1 MQEANELF
9 YAKMNLPN
17 AADHCGMTHK
27 EMKLTFFEYLK
38 YNPQT
43 MKTQVLDDFLD
54 QKLFDQLEEQMM
66 GMFFPWNYNEGI
78 VLPDDGKYQFTHCFY
93 QEYEPR
99 SQYWS
104 LVQPVFKDLNASS
117 IIRCKANLTT
127 KTTEPVVND
136 YHTDF
141 PNCITA
147 ILYMNTNNVTIFR
160 DGTKIHSKSNRLVVF
175 DSNLQHV
182 VSLVL
187 M

>member
-1 MQEANELF
+1 
-9 YAKMNLPN
+9 
-17 AADHCGMTHK
+17 
-27 EMKLTFFEYLK
+27 
-38 YNPQT
+38 

-117 IIRCKANLTT
+117 IIRCKANLKT

-147 ILYMNTNNVTIFR
+147 ILYMNTNNGCTIFR

-175 DSNLQHV
+175 DSNLQHAGVTCTDVNRRV
-182 VSLVL
+182 VINFNFNIFEGVPQ
-187 M
+187 

>member
-1 MQEANELF
+1 
-9 YAKMNLPN
+9 
-17 AADHCGMTHK
+17 
-27 EMKLTFFEYLK
+27 
-38 YNPQT
+38 

-99 SQYWS
+99 SQYWT

-147 ILYMNTNNVTIFR
+147 ILYMNTNNGCTIFR

-175 DSNLQHV
+175 DSNLQHAGVTCTDVNRRV
-182 VSLVL
+182 VINFNFNIFEGVPQ
-187 M
+187 

>member
-1 MQEANELF
+1 
-9 YAKMNLPN
+9 
-17 AADHCGMTHK
+17 
-27 EMKLTFFEYLK
+27 
-38 YNPQT
+38 

-147 ILYMNTNNVTIFR
+147 PCT
-160 DGTKIHSKSNRLVVF
+160 
-175 DSNLQHV
+175 
-182 VSLVL
+182 
-187 M
+187 

>member
-1 MQEANELF
+1 
-9 YAKMNLPN
+9 
-17 AADHCGMTHK
+17 
-27 EMKLTFFEYLK
+27 
-38 YNPQT
+38 

-147 ILYMNTNNVTIFR
+147 ILYMNTNNGCTIFR

-175 DSNLQHV
+175 DSNLQHAGVTCTDVNRRV
-182 VSLVL
+182 VINFNFDIFEGVPQ
-187 M
+187 

>member
-1 MQEANELF
+1 
-9 YAKMNLPN
+9 
-17 AADHCGMTHK
+17 
-27 EMKLTFFEYLK
+27 
-38 YNPQT
+38 

-127 KTTEPVVND
+127 KTTEPVAND

-147 ILYMNTNNVTIFR
+147 ILYMNTNNGCTIFR

-175 DSNLQHV
+175 DSNLQHAGVTCTDVNRRV
-182 VSLVL
+182 VINFNFNIFEGVPQ
-187 M
+187 

>member
-1 MQEANELF
+1 
-9 YAKMNLPN
+9 
-17 AADHCGMTHK
+17 
-27 EMKLTFFEYLK
+27 
-38 YNPQT
+38 

-147 ILYMNTNNVTIFR
+147 ILYMNTNNGCTIFR

-175 DSNLQHV
+175 DSNLQHAGVTCTDVNRRV
-182 VSLVL
+182 VINFNFKIFEGVQQ
-187 M
+187 

>member
-1 MQEANELF
+1 
-9 YAKMNLPN
+9 
-17 AADHCGMTHK
+17 
-27 EMKLTFFEYLK
+27 
-38 YNPQT
+38 

-147 ILYMNTNNVTIFR
+147 ILYMNTNNGHTIFR

-175 DSNLQHV
+175 DSNLQHAGVTCTDVNRRV
-182 VSLVL
+182 VINFNFNIFEGVPQ
-187 M
+187 

>member
-1 MQEANELF
+1 
-9 YAKMNLPN
+9 
-17 AADHCGMTHK
+17 
-27 EMKLTFFEYLK
+27 
-38 YNPQT
+38 
-43 MKTQVLDDFLD
+43 
-54 QKLFDQLEEQMM
+54 MM
-66 GMFFPWNYNEGI
+66 GMFFPWNYNERI
-78 VLPDDGKYQFTHCFY
+78 VMPDDGKYQFTHCFY

-147 ILYMNTNNVTIFR
+147 ILYMNTNNGCTIFR

-175 DSNLQHV
+175 DSNLQHAGVTCTDVNRRV
-182 VSLVL
+182 VINFNFNIFEGVPQ
-187 M
+187 

>member
-1 MQEANELF
+1 
-9 YAKMNLPN
+9 
-17 AADHCGMTHK
+17 
-27 EMKLTFFEYLK
+27 
-38 YNPQT
+38 

-127 KTTEPVVND
+127 KTTKPVVND

-147 ILYMNTNNVTIFR
+147 ILYMNTNNGCTIFR

-175 DSNLQHV
+175 DSNLQHAGVTCTDVNRRV
-182 VSLVL
+182 VINFNFNIFEGVPQ
-187 M
+187 